1 MEKEC
6 DEGGWQ
12 EEGRQFGEWLRVNPS
27 RKREGRGKWT
37 EGGSLGGSTFQKK
50 DMSGGRSLGQKGSGS
65 AEASR
70 KFAEVGEDNLDD
82 DGTSPLKLKP
92 CDIREG
98 TPKKLDFGADL
109 VQGVEQSGSGLSK
122 PVENTK
128 EVLGVSQ
135 VVESGVLVLGV
146 GPVERQKE
154 GGIMIM
160 LTFLQGRCPKLF
172 LAWRLM
178 GMHMCRRV
186 WGRLVTRRGREL

>member
-1 MEKEC
+1 VEKEC
-6 DEGGWQ
+6 DEGGWR

-37 EGGSLGGSTFQKK
+37 EGGSSGGSTFQKK

-146 GPVERQKE
+146 GPVE
-154 GGIMIM
+154 
-160 LTFLQGRCPKLF
+160 T
-172 LAWRLM
+172 
-178 GMHMCRRV
+178 
-186 WGRLVTRRGREL
+186 